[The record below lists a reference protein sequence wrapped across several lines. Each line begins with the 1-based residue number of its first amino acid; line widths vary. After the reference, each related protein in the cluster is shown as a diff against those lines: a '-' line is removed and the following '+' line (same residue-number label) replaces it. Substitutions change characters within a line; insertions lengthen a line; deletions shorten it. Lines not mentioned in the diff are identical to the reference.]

1 VFGQY
6 EGVDQVRSIVASRSW
21 RDGVVTDDDVRLEE
35 IPGAVRDPD
44 GLVWID
50 LLSPTSSELGAI
62 AAELGIPATAVEDA
76 LAPFERPK
84 MVRYDTHLFFTAYA
98 TWMAQPD
105 PEAPGEGRLR
115 SSRVTGIVLPT
126 ALVTIRV
133 DDGFDMGPVLGLWQ
147 DNADLFQH
155 GSGALVHGLLDVIVD
170 SHFDTIQQLDDTVEE
185 LEGILFDQ
193 RRTGRPF
200 ARDVFQLR
208 KDLVQLR
215 RLVLPMREVVSGL
228 LRHSRTGNMELDTW
242 YDDLYDHVLR
252 ASEWTESLRD
262 MVSSLFETNLSLQD
276 SRLNEI
282 MKKLAAWAAII
293 AVPTAITGWFGQ
305 NIPYPGFGHTT
316 GLWMSA
322 MLIAGMSGLLFWLFK
337 RQDWL

>member
-1 VFGQY
+1 MTG
-6 EGVDQVRSIVASRSW
+6 STW
-21 RDGVVTDDDVRLEE
+21 
-35 IPGAVRDPD
+35 
-44 GLVWID
+44 
-50 LLSPTSSELGAI
+50 LS
-62 AAELGIPATAVEDA
+62 V
-76 LAPFERPK
+76 LA
-84 MVRYDTHLFFTAYA
+84 
-98 TWMAQPD
+98 
-105 PEAPGEGRLR
+105 
-115 SSRVTGIVLPT
+115 
-126 ALVTIRV
+126 
-133 DDGFDMGPVLGLWQ
+133 LWQ

-155 GSGALVHGLLDVIVD
+155 GSGALVHGLLDVVVD
-170 SHFDTIQQLDDTVEE
+170 SHFDTIRQLDDTVEE

-193 RRTGRPF
+193 RRTGRAF
-200 ARDVFQLR
+200 ALEVFQLR

-228 LRHSRTGNMELDTW
+228 LRHSRTGRMELDTW

-293 AVPTAITGWFGQ
+293 AVPTMITGWFGQ
-305 NIPYPGFGHTT
+305 NIPYPGFGQTT
-316 GLWMSA
+316 GLLMSA
-322 MLIAGMSGLLFWLFK
+322 VLIAGMSGFLFWQFK